1 MNAAEDFEISK
12 SVGCEMPRIH
22 QALDVA
28 FSFAAS
34 FTQVSFRTA
43 EVDVIND
50 ELPALVLTNT
60 DRIVGE
66 HWGGE
71 ESFVVARNRIAQVV
85 RSAD

>member
-1 MNAAEDFEISK
+1 MNAAEDFVISK
-12 SVGCEMPRIH
+12 SVGSEMSRIH
-22 QALDVA
+22 EALDVA
-28 FSFAAS
+28 FSFAAG
-34 FTQVSFRTA
+34 FTQVSFRAA

-60 DRIVGE
+60 NRVVGE

-71 ESFVVARNRIAQVV
+71 ESFVVARNRIAQVG

>member
-34 FTQVSFRTA
+34 FTQISFRAA
-43 EVDVIND
+43 EVDVINY

-60 DRIVGE
+60 NRVIGE
-66 HWGGE
+66 HRGGE
-71 ESFVVARNRIAQVV
+71 KSFVVARNRIAQVG